1 MIRPATRP
9 TTRIS
14 VQIYSIRDSGDLDH
28 QLALIRASGYD
39 HVETVALHG
48 LSPADFAAK
57 LAAHGL
63 QASSMHVALTL
74 LEDAGQRAG
83 IVEGCRLSGCRL
95 VVMPW
100 LPMGERPA
108 TAAGWQAL
116 GRRLAAISD
125 DLATHGLQLAYHNHE
140 WELLDYEG
148 RTGLEW
154 IFSATTPA
162 QLKWEAD
169 LGWVRRAGADPL
181 AWTERLADRLVAVHA
196 KDIAPPASAVAEDGW
211 TTLGRG
217 IVGWDRLLP
226 ALQPRVDLFVF
237 EHDKPV
243 DFAATLRDSRD
254 FLERHLRAQPGA

>member
-1 MIRPATRP
+1 M
-9 TTRIS
+9 TRIS
-14 VQIYSIRDSGDLDH
+14 VQIYSIRESGDLDQ
-28 QLALIRASGYD
+28 QLALIRASGFD

-63 QASSMHVALTL
+63 KPSSMHVALTT
-74 LEDAGQRAG
+74 LEDAAQRAD
-83 IVEGCRLSGCRL
+83 IIEGCRLSGCGL

-116 GRRLAAISD
+116 GRRLVAISEA
-125 DLATHGLQLAYHNHE
+125 LAAHGLQLAYHNHE

-148 RTGLEW
+148 STALEW
-154 IFSATTPA
+154 IFSVATPA

-181 AWTERLADRLVAVHA
+181 AWATRFADRLVAVHA
-196 KDIAPPASAVAEDGW
+196 KDIAPPATAVAEDGW

-217 IVGWDRLLP
+217 IVGWGELLP
-226 ALQPRVDLFVF
+226 ALKPRVDLFVF

-243 DFAATLRDSRD
+243 DFAATLRDSHA
-254 FLERHLRAQPGA
+254 FLQQHLG

>member
-1 MIRPATRP
+1 MS
-9 TTRIS
+9 RIS
-14 VQIYSIRDSGDLDH
+14 VQIYSIRESGDLDQ
-28 QLALIRASGYD
+28 QLALIRACGYD

-48 LSPADFAAK
+48 LQPADFAAK

-63 QASSMHVALTL
+63 KPSSMHAALTL
-74 LEDAGQRAG
+74 LEDATQRAQ
-83 IVEGCRLSGCRL
+83 IVEGCRLSGCGL

-125 DLATHGLQLAYHNHE
+125 DLAAHGLQLAYHNHE
-140 WELLDYEG
+140 WEFLDYEG

-154 IFSATTPA
+154 IFSATTPV

-169 LGWVRRAGADPL
+169 LGWVRRAGAEPL
-181 AWTERLADRLVAVHA
+181 AWAERLADRLVAVHA
-196 KDIAPPASAVAEDGW
+196 KDIADPAHPPATAVAEDGW

-217 IVGWDRLLP
+217 LVGWDRLLP
-226 ALQPRVDLFVF
+226 ALQAKVELFVF

-254 FLERHLRAQPGA
+254 FLEKHLRVPGAST